1 MGVTEYQLAIENAI
15 AEDWELVKDTAGRVN
30 TAAEIFPL
38 AYRFGWHAARKH
50 VGYTSADERIRQ
62 LEKLNATLAAE
73 VDRQRLVMNATTM
86 VLEYQYRVSDSFA
99 WRAIDDLRL
108 ALLAYQASKRATP
121 NEHDDEYRLQPET
134 L

>member
-15 AEDWELVKDTAGRVN
+15 AEDWELVKDTAGKVN

-73 VDRQRLVMNATTM
+73 VDRMRPVVEAACKW
-86 VLEYQYRVSDSFA
+86 SDSYDEVA
-99 WRAIDDLRL
+99 DDLP
-108 ALLAYQASKRATP
+108 LLTEVTEYYGRKAAYEASKP
-121 NEHDDEYRLQPET
+121 K
-134 L
+134 